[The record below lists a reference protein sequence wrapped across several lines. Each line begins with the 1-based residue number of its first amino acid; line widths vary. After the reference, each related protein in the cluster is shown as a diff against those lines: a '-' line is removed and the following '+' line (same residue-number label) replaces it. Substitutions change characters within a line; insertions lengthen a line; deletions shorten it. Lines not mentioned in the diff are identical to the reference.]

1 MQKGRHASTKR
12 RQVTPGDAAMLPF
25 IMLKHPITIISGERE
40 VSAQLNDS
48 ETAAAIWDALP
59 ITGLVQTWGDE
70 IYFSI
75 PLSTKESD
83 DAQETVPK
91 GTIAYWPPGNA
102 LCLFWG
108 PTPISRGDEI
118 RPASAVNLVGQI
130 EGDLTLLA
138 KIPHGSNILVRRA
151 A

>member
-75 PLSTKESD
+75 PVTAEESD

-91 GTIAYWPPGNA
+91 GTIAYWPPGKA

-108 PTPISRGDEI
+108 PTPMSRGDEI
-118 RPASAVNLVGQI
+118 RPASPVNVVGSIDGDPIVLKTVRSGSAVLV
-130 EGDLTLLA
+130 E
-138 KIPHGSNILVRRA
+138 RA
-151 A
+151 